1 MQECISFVSKEICA
15 RYAMRDRDVGM
26 LATRCIDGH
35 KFQTATRSQIR
46 NNCCMLEGDIYE
58 ARREAVLST
67 VS

>member
-26 LATRCIDGH
+26 LATRCIGGH

-46 NNCCMLEGDIYE
+46 NNCCMLEGDI
-58 ARREAVLST
+58 
-67 VS
+67 